1 MDKETFASLGRL
13 LAYCYEE
20 EKDNYEANPSKI
32 HIFHDL
38 QRLNE
43 WAIEEANKWNWE
55 VPISGSVKEE

>member
-20 EKDNYEANPSKI
+20 EKDNYEVNPSKI

-38 QRLNE
+38 QQMNE
-43 WAIEEANKWNWE
+43 WVIEEENKQTGF
-55 VPISGSVKEE
+55 GSTYQRVG

>member
-1 MDKETFASLGRL
+1 MDKETFAILGRL

-43 WAIEEANKWNWE
+43 
-55 VPISGSVKEE
+55 

>member
-1 MDKETFASLGRL
+1 MDKETFASLWRL

-32 HIFHDL
+32 HIIHDL

-43 WAIEEANKWNWE
+43 WVIERGKQTNVIRKRHQR
-55 VPISGSVKEE
+55 VG